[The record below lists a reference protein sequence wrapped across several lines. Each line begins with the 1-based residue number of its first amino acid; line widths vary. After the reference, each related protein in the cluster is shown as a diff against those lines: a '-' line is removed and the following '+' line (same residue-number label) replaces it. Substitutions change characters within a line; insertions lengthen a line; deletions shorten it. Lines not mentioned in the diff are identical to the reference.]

1 MKGSVEGMAYPHTQT
16 SRLAWLTQKTA
27 GNWRRDDW
35 QKTGLTKGFCSQPGG
50 RAFPSVEWSH
60 RFLEQKGPYRNLV
73 DKEPRLRWRL
83 N

>member
-35 QKTGLTKGFCSQPGG
+35 QKAGLTKGFCSQPG
-50 RAFPSVEWSH
+50 ASVPSQGAGLSPLWNGAIGFWNKRGLIEI
-60 RFLEQKGPYRNLV
+60 
-73 DKEPRLRWRL
+73 
-83 N
+83 